1 MEIKDK
7 LAIVTG
13 VSKGIGLATAK
24 KLLDEGAIVA
34 GWSRSKPDLDHERFH
49 FLETDVTSFDNVQKS
64 YEATTSHFGKDPVM
78 LVNNAGLGYNG
89 KVEEIDMEKWHTMFD
104 VNVHGL
110 FYCTRVAVPA
120 MKKAGEA
127 HIVNI
132 ASIAGT
138 NGIEQ
143 MSGYAATKHAVRGIS
158 HSLFKELRED
168 GIKVTCVYPGSV
180 ETDFFNNIT
189 GSSGSSN
196 KMRPEDVALTVVE
209 TIRTHPNYLIADV
222 EMRPLQPKK

>member
-1 MEIKDK
+1 MEIRDK

-13 VSKGIGLATAK
+13 VSKGIGLAVAK
-24 KLLDEGAIVA
+24 ALLDEGAFVA
-34 GWSRSKPDLDHERFH
+34 GWSRSKPDLAHDRFH
-49 FLETDVTSFDNVQKS
+49 FFETDVTGFDHVQNS
-64 YEATTSHFGKDPVM
+64 YEATCNHFGKDPVI

-110 FYCTRVAVPA
+110 FYCTRTAVPA

-127 HIVNI
+127 HIINI
-132 ASIAGT
+132 ASIAGL
-138 NGIEQ
+138 NGIEE
-143 MSGYAATKHAVRGIS
+143 MSGYVASKHAVRGIS
-158 HSLFKELRED
+158 HSLMKELRND

-196 KMRPEDVALTVVE
+196 KMRAEDVATTVVE
-209 TIRTHPNYLIADV
+209 TLRTHPNYLIADV

>member
-13 VSKGIGLATAK
+13 VSKGIGLATTK
-24 KLLDEGAIVA
+24 KLLEEGAHVA
-34 GWSRSKPDLDHERFH
+34 GWSRNKPDFEHERFH
-49 FLETDVTSFDNVQKS
+49 FFETDVTDYDNVKKS
-64 YEATTSHFGKDPVM
+64 YDATVSHFGKDPVI

-132 ASIAGT
+132 SSIAGT
-138 NGIEQ
+138 NGVEQ
-143 MSGYAATKHAVRGIS
+143 MSGYVATKHAVRGIS

-209 TIRTHPNYLIADV
+209 TIGTHPNYLIADV